1 MSTELCVVGAWGLF
15 DHFLAMEKYP
25 QEGDTIC
32 TLPDQVYPETV
43 FYGDCSGN
51 IAAVA
56 AKLGTKVRL
65 VSVVGNDFVSSG
77 YEKHMKALSVDLDGI
92 TVIPDSPSGHNY
104 NCFAPNGDGF
114 CISKQGAAAAQ
125 DQSMVKEEWFRDVQY
140 TVICEAFSEYS
151 LQAARFAQKS
161 GGRVALSGMVGDR
174 NPLLWEFLDVADILF
189 INRSEYHRLLQL
201 AGENEIFTKYG
212 LERIYLTCGAE
223 GAKVLTKDSESIVPA
238 VRGKGV
244 KDPTGAG
251 DAFVAGTVSALLRG
265 WIPDE
270 AAKVGAS
277 SSSFI
282 IEEFGCQTNLP
293 TWEEATQR
301 IQTTGGAIHSD
312 ESN

>member
-1 MSTELCVVGAWGLF
+1 MSVELCVVGAWGLF
-15 DHFLAMEKYP
+15 DHFLAMEQYP

-32 TLPDQVYPETV
+32 TLPDQVHPETV

-65 VSVVGNDFVSSG
+65 ISVVGNDFASSG
-77 YEKHMKALSVDLDGI
+77 YENHLRCLRVDLDGV

-114 CISKQGAAAAQ
+114 CISRQGAAALQNEA
-125 DQSMVKEEWFRDVQY
+125 MVQTEWFLGVKY
-140 TVICEAFSEYS
+140 AVICEAFSEYS
-151 LQAARFAQKS
+151 LRAAQFAKMC
-161 GGRVALSGMVGDR
+161 GAKVILSGMVGDR
-174 NPLLWEFLDVADILF
+174 NPLMKEFLDAADILF
-189 INRSEYHRLLQL
+189 INRSEYQRLVQS
-201 AGENEIFTKYG
+201 AGESEIFTEYG

-223 GAKVLTKDSESIVPA
+223 GARVLTATDERIIPTIP
-238 VRGKGV
+238 GKRV

-251 DAFVAGTVSALLRG
+251 DAFVAGTIAGLLRG
-265 WIPDE
+265 WTPEE
-270 AAKVGAS
+270 AAKVGAA

-293 TWEEATQR
+293 TWEAAIQR
-301 IQTTGGAIHSD
+301 IRMTGGDFYSD